1 MKKTKPPCIRRKAH
15 SSLLET
21 RENITPK
28 ERLDTLVA
36 LKKIQAFYKKERER
50 FNAEITILDLEKSF
64 ETIIQGVVFKG
75 RIDRIDKTADNEI
88 VLLDY
93 KFKSDLK
100 LDNMSKT
107 QRGGLSPI
115 EIAQIS
121 TDYTDYQMAIYV
133 HALKN
138 LGYKDPIKAFF
149 YDLRK
154 GELLEEDELILQA
167 KMDHLEFS
175 LIPKLKQE
183 IDFEKTLEVK
193 DCEYCSFKDMC
204 NR

>member
-1 MKKTKPPCIRRKAH
+1 M
-15 SSLLET
+15 
-21 RENITPK
+21 
-28 ERLDTLVA
+28 A
-36 LKKIQAFYKKERER
+36 LKKIQAFYLKEKER
-50 FNAEITILDLEKSF
+50 FNTEIKILDLEKSF
-64 ETIIQGVVFKG
+64 ETAIQGVIFKG

-88 VLLDY
+88 ILLDY
-93 KFKSDLK
+93 KFKNDLK

-107 QRGGLSPI
+107 QRGDLSPI

-121 TDYTDYQMAIYV
+121 TDYQMAIYAC
-133 HALKN
+133 ALKN
-138 LGYKDPIKAFF
+138 LGYKEPIKAFF